1 VQDWR
6 PFGPTQLRAGE
17 SYRVVRAGFDA
28 GQTAG
33 TFGQES
39 RLVDRSGWAQDGH
52 NATFDGAVLIT
63 FNALE
68 EAEEIKVRLW
78 QRCRCLC
85 DLFVISASGLLL
97 WPKLREE
104 LASAQLVIARTH
116 RSPRLG
122 ID

>member
-1 VQDWR
+1 MEDWR
-6 PFGPTQLRAGE
+6 PFCPAQLRAGE
-17 SYRVVRAGFDA
+17 SNRVVRAGFNA

-52 NATFDGAVLIT
+52 HATFDGAVLIA

-78 QRCRCLC
+78 QRRRCLR
-85 DLFVISASGLLL
+85 DLFVISASWLLL

-104 LASAQLVIARTH
+104 LASVHLVIARTH